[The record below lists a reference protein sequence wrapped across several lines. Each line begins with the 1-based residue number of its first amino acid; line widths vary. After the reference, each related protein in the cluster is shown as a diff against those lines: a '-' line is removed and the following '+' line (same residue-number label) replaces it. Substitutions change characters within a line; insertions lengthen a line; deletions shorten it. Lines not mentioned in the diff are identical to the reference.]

1 MSLRHPPRLKPD
13 PELPGVFT
21 GGWAAPREGP
31 GPVGPQHPNNH
42 PSPKKEP
49 WVGPFWAHLLGETEA
64 GRRGSPNPHDRAAQ
78 NTARFRVTQ
87 TDTLLL
93 ITSQLPCTKLRL
105 FKAKA
110 DPDPRNIPRNDWVFP
125 HFLPVHCI
133 YSPSAHRQAKGK
145 ACTKSPLPC
154 TRTHPLPAVIYIIYV
169 PARHLRGTFTPWLC
183 IYIYEATWGDEH
195 GTEG

>member
-1 MSLRHPPRLKPD
+1 MSLRHPPQLKPD

-49 WVGPFWAHLLGETEA
+49 WVGPFGAHLLGETEA

-78 NTARFRVTQ
+78 DTAHFRVTQ

-93 ITSQLPCTKLRL
+93 ITSQLPMHQTEAFPSKSRPRSSQYPQERLGFPPFSPRPLYLPPIGTQAGEGQSLHEITASLYAHTPVAGGYIHYICTCM
-105 FKAKA
+105 
-110 DPDPRNIPRNDWVFP
+110 PPTWHV
-125 HFLPVHCI
+125 
-133 YSPSAHRQAKGK
+133 Y
-145 ACTKSPLPC
+145 PL
-154 TRTHPLPAVIYIIYV
+154 AMYI
-169 PARHLRGTFTPWLC
+169 HL
-183 IYIYEATWGDEH
+183 
-195 GTEG
+195 